1 MKILHLDKNHNTL
14 INELKRSGYINVEA
28 YKTPIDEIKSVIAQF
43 DGIVVRSRFKIDSD
57 FLKNARKIKFIARVG
72 SGIENIDHK
81 YLQKRDIKLI
91 SAPEGNSNAVGE
103 HAVGLILSLLNKLNL
118 ANDSVKNKQ
127 WIREKFRGH
136 EIENK
141 TVGIIGYG
149 NTGKSLAKKLTGF
162 NVKEIIFY
170 DIQKK
175 TKDSI
180 ARQVSIDELQN
191 KSNILSIHTPQN
203 KLSVGMINKDFIKKM
218 KNPFWLINTAR
229 GSAVKSKDLVD
240 GIENGKILGAAL
252 DVLEYEKKTFE
263 NTFDNKIHQ
272 NFLDLIENEKI
283 ILSPHIAGWT
293 HESELK
299 LAEIIV
305 QKIQEDFPV

>member
-1 MKILHLDKNHNTL
+1 MKILHLDRNHDSL
-14 INELKRSGYINVEA
+14 INELKSSGYINVEG
-28 YKTPIDEIKSVIAQF
+28 YKMRLSKVKSIIYKF
-43 DGIVVRSRFKIDSD
+43 DGIVIRSRFNIDSD
-57 FLKNARKIKFIARVG
+57 FLKNGRKIKFVARVG
-72 SGIENIDHK
+72 SGSENIDVQ
-81 YLQKRDIKLI
+81 YLKKRGIKLI

-118 ANDSVKNKQ
+118 ANDSVKNKL
-127 WIREKFRGH
+127 WIREKFRGY

-141 TVGIIGYG
+141 IIGIIGYG

-170 DIQKK
+170 DIIKK

-180 ARQVSIDELQN
+180 ARQVSIEELQ
-191 KSNILSIHTPQN
+191 KKTNILSIHTPQN
-203 KLSVGMINKDFIKKM
+203 KLSIGMINKDFIEKM

-229 GSAVKSKDLVD
+229 GSAVNTKDLID
-240 GIENGKILGAAL
+240 GIQNKKILGAGL

-272 NFLDLIENEKI
+272 NFLDLIENEKV
-283 ILSPHIAGWT
+283 ILTPHIAGWT
-293 HESELK
+293 HESHLK
-299 LAEIIV
+299 LAKIIV
-305 QKIQEDFPV
+305 QKIQKDFPL

>member
-1 MKILHLDKNHNTL
+1 MKILHLDRNHDSL
-14 INELKRSGYINVEA
+14 INELKNSGYINVEG
-28 YKTPIDEIKSVIAQF
+28 YKMKLAKVKSIIYKF
-43 DGIVVRSRFKIDSD
+43 DGIVIRSRFNIDSD
-57 FLKNARKIKFIARVG
+57 FLKNGRKIKFVARVG
-72 SGIENIDHK
+72 SGSENIDVQ
-81 YLQKRDIKLI
+81 YLKKRGIKLI

-118 ANDSVKNKQ
+118 ANDSVKNKL
-127 WIREKFRGH
+127 WIREKFRGY

-141 TVGIIGYG
+141 IIGIIGYG

-170 DIQKK
+170 DIIKK

-180 ARQVSIDELQN
+180 ARQVSIEELQ
-191 KSNILSIHTPQN
+191 KKTNILSIHTPQN
-203 KLSVGMINKDFIKKM
+203 KLSIGMINKDFIEKM

-229 GSAVKSKDLVD
+229 GSAVNTKDLID
-240 GIENGKILGAAL
+240 GIQNKKILGAGL

-272 NFLDLIENEKI
+272 NFLDLIENAKV
-283 ILSPHIAGWT
+283 ILTPHIAGWT
-293 HESELK
+293 HESHLK
-299 LAEIIV
+299 LAKIIV
-305 QKIQEDFPV
+305 QKIQKDFPL